1 MRNLN
6 LDQLHTFE
14 TVIGLAS
21 FTAAARRLN
30 LSQSTVS
37 VQIRELER
45 RFGVAL
51 IERMGKKA
59 YATPSGRALAEAAQR
74 IFRECESAE
83 DAVRHFR
90 DGWIGRVH
98 VGTTNTALMYDLPPV
113 LRKLSIDHPG
123 IGLHVTNMATRE
135 SIEGVIQNTIDLAL
149 VTLPVENRHLRIT
162 PLRAQVLVA
171 ILPPGTRDSPDEVT
185 PDYVAKQRLLVE
197 HKQGAVHALVMRWLS
212 GRTSPPHPPMHLGT
226 IEALKAAVEAN
237 LGMSIVPDVAVV
249 ERTAD
254 LVVRPLR
261 PRVPCTL
268 ALIEHRAKPN
278 TPALE
283 IVRNALLGLRDAGK
297 FKPVHTRANG
307 AGRDPDRRK
316 LRRGT

>member
-1 MRNLN
+1 MRSLN
-6 LDQLHTFE
+6 LDQLRTFE

-45 RFGVAL
+45 RFGVTL

-74 IFRECESAE
+74 IFHECELAE
-83 DAVRHFR
+83 GALRRFR

-98 VGTTNTALMYDLPPV
+98 VGTTNTALMYNLPPV
-113 LRKLSIDHPG
+113 LRQLSLDYPG
-123 IGLHVTNMATRE
+123 IDLHVTNMSTRE
-135 SIEGVIQNTIDLAL
+135 SVEHVIQNTIDLAL
-149 VTLPVENRHLRIT
+149 VTLPVEKKHLRIT

-171 ILPPGTRDSPDEVT
+171 ILPPGTRDAPDEIT
-185 PDYVAKQRLLVE
+185 PDYVARQRLLVE
-197 HKQGAVHALVMRWLS
+197 HRQGAVYALIMRWLL
-212 GRTSPPHPPMHLGT
+212 GQTPLPRPPMHLGT
-226 IEALKAAVEAN
+226 IEALKTAVEAN

-278 TPALE
+278 APALE
-283 IVRNALLGLRDAGK
+283 IARNALLGLRDSGEL
-297 FKPVHTRANG
+297 KPARA
-307 AGRDPDRRK
+307 
-316 LRRGT
+316 